1 MKAIE
6 NVQRRETKII
16 PEIRDLTYANRLRH
30 LNLPSIQYRQLRG
43 DLIQTYKIVHDI
55 DNVTKL
61 DFFQANPST
70 KTRKSYLKL
79 EKEYARSTV
88 RCNFLSNR
96 VKNYWND
103 LSFEAKSAKDVNTFK
118 NYIDKELSSLRGCHV

>member
-1 MKAIE
+1 MPTHQK
-6 NVQRRETKII
+6 N
-16 PEIRDLTYANRLRH
+16 
-30 LNLPSIQYRQLRG
+30 
-43 DLIQTYKIVHDI
+43 
-55 DNVTKL
+55 
-61 DFFQANPST
+61 

-79 EKEYARSTV
+79 EKEYARSTA

-103 LSFEAKSAKDVNTFK
+103 LSFEAKSARDVNTFK

>member
-6 NVQRRETKII
+6 NVQRRATKII
-16 PEIRDLTYANRLRH
+16 PEIRDLTYADRLRH

-61 DFFQANPST
+61 DFFHANPST

-79 EKEYARSTV
+79 EKEYARSTA